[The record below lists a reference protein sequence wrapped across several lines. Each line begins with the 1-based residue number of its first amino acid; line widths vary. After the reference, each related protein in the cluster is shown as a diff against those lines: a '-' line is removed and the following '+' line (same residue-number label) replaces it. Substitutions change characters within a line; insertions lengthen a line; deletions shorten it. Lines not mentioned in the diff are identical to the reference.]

1 MIREMKENLSENE
14 EKLSGR
20 GREKTMTKEELFRTL
35 KEKFRQIA
43 EANQL
48 LDREVHVKCRAL
60 SSKEAIGI
68 TKRKDYPLLNG
79 KEIMIQADFEGGI
92 GQVFTS
98 SPVSYQGSLKEIL
111 ELDIINNDYD
121 RSIFIASLNAVT
133 RKLGICDR
141 SIHCRNEGPE
151 ECACKA
157 VDYLMKT
164 YGSVKITQI
173 GYQPALLERISEK
186 YEVKILDLNPAN
198 VGQLRYG
205 VRVLD
210 GEKDYEE
217 AVAWADLILCTG
229 STLSNGTIVNFLDL
243 DKEVLFYGTTSA
255 GAAALMGWKRLCYAL

>member
-1 MIREMKENLSENE
+1 
-14 EKLSGR
+14 
-20 GREKTMTKEELFRTL
+20 MTKEELFYTL

-43 EANQL
+43 EENQL
-48 LDREVHVKCRAL
+48 IDREVQIKCRAL
-60 SSKEAIGI
+60 SSEEAIGI

-92 GQVFTS
+92 GQIFTS
-98 SPVSYQGSLKEIL
+98 SPASYQGSLKEIL
-111 ELDIINNDYD
+111 EMDIINNSYD

-141 SIHCRNEGPE
+141 SVHCRNDGPE

-157 VDYLMKT
+157 ADYLMNT
-164 YGSVKITQI
+164 YGPVKITQI
-173 GYQPALLERISEK
+173 GYQPALLEQLSGKFEM
-186 YEVKILDLNPAN
+186 KILDLNPAN
-198 VGQLRYG
+198 VGEIRCG

-217 AVAWADLILCTG
+217 AVKWADLVLCTG
-229 STLSNGTIVNFLDL
+229 STLGNGTIVNFLDL
-243 DKEVLFYGTTSA
+243 DKEVLFYGTTAA